1 MKAIANTHRRDFLS
15 KSVKGTL
22 VLSLGMSTVV
32 SFLQSYSP
40 IDEEPFSAENTQ
52 TAMNEKEF
60 RIKVLGPAE
69 LSLVTSQIAVDKAT
83 NMNAKEFAGFE
94 LTEAIAVT
102 KVLKDLGTKAPQMD
116 SKAKATLDQIKNTA
130 KGLEFDKVYI
140 TAQLKNH
147 EFLRDLAES
156 YLKNS
161 SSMKSNMAEMHGRN
175 LATLALA
182 TFKEHV
188 AITKRISEELG

>member
-1 MKAIANTHRRDFLS
+1 MKAISNNPRRDFLS

-22 VLSLGMSTVV
+22 VLGVGMSTMA
-32 SFLQSYSP
+32 SFLQSYSL
-40 IDEEPFSAENTQ
+40 IHKESSVVKNLQ

-60 RIKVLGPAE
+60 RTKVLGPAE
-69 LSLVTSQIAVDKAT
+69 LSIATSQIAVDRAT
-83 NMNAKEFAGFE
+83 NKNAKEFAGFE
-94 LTEAIAVT
+94 LIEAIAVT
-102 KVLKDLGTKAPQMD
+102 KVLKDLGTEVPPMD
-116 SKAKATLDQIKNTA
+116 SKSKVTLDKIKNTA
-130 KGLEFDKVYI
+130 KGLEFDKAYI
-140 TAQLKNH
+140 IAQLKNH
-147 EFLRDLAES
+147 EFLKDLAEN

-161 SSMKSNMAEMHGRN
+161 SDIKGNVAEMHGRN

>member
-1 MKAIANTHRRDFLS
+1 MKAISNNPRRDFLS

-22 VLSLGMSTVV
+22 VLGVGMSTMA
-32 SFLQSYSP
+32 SFLQSYSLT
-40 IDEEPFSAENTQ
+40 DKEFSVVKNLQ

-60 RIKVLGPAE
+60 RTKVLGPAE
-69 LSLVTSQIAVDKAT
+69 LSLATSKIAVDRAT
-83 NMNAKEFAGFE
+83 NKNAKEFAGFE

-102 KVLKDLGTKAPQMD
+102 KVLKDLGTEVPPMD
-116 SKAKATLDQIKNTA
+116 SKSKVTLDKIKNTA
-130 KGLEFDKVYI
+130 KGLEFDKAYI
-140 TAQLKNH
+140 IAQLKNH
-147 EFLRDLAES
+147 EFLRDLAEN

-161 SSMKSNMAEMHGRN
+161 SDIKGNVGEMHGRN

>member
-1 MKAIANTHRRDFLS
+1 MKAISNNPRRDFLS

-22 VLSLGMSTVV
+22 VLGVGMSTMA
-32 SFLQSYSP
+32 SFLQSYSL
-40 IDEEPFSAENTQ
+40 IDKESSVVENLQ

-60 RIKVLGPAE
+60 RTKVLGPAE
-69 LSLVTSQIAVDKAT
+69 LSLATSQIAVDRAT
-83 NMNAKEFAGFE
+83 NKNAKEFAGFE

-102 KVLKDLGTKAPQMD
+102 KVLKDLGTEVPPMD
-116 SKAKATLDQIKNTA
+116 SKSKVTLDKIKNTA
-130 KGLEFDKVYI
+130 KGLEFDKAYI
-140 TAQLKNH
+140 IAQLKNH
-147 EFLRDLAES
+147 EFLKDLAEN

-161 SSMKSNMAEMHGRN
+161 SDIKGNVGEMHGRN

>member
-1 MKAIANTHRRDFLS
+1 MKAISNNPRRDFLS

-22 VLSLGMSTVV
+22 VLGVGMSTMA
-32 SFLQSYSP
+32 SFLQSYSL
-40 IDEEPFSAENTQ
+40 IDKESSVVKNLQ

-60 RIKVLGPAE
+60 RTKVLGPAE
-69 LSLVTSQIAVDKAT
+69 LSIATSQIAVEKAI
-83 NMNAKEFAGFE
+83 NKNAKEFAGFE

-102 KVLKDLGTKAPQMD
+102 KVLKDLGTEVPPMD
-116 SKAKATLDQIKNTA
+116 SKSKVTLDKIKNTE

-147 EFLRDLAES
+147 EFLRNLAES

-161 SSMKSNMAEMHGRN
+161 SDIKGNVAEMHGRN

>member
-1 MKAIANTHRRDFLS
+1 MKAISNNPRRDFLS

-22 VLSLGMSTVV
+22 VLGVGMSTMA
-32 SFLQSYSP
+32 SFLQSYSLT
-40 IDEEPFSAENTQ
+40 DKEFSVVKNLQ

-60 RIKVLGPAE
+60 RTKVLGPAE
-69 LSLVTSQIAVDKAT
+69 LSLATSQIAIEKAI
-83 NMNAKEFAGFE
+83 NKNAKEFAGFE
-94 LTEAIAVT
+94 LIEAIAVT
-102 KVLKDLGTKAPQMD
+102 KVLKDLGTEVPPMD
-116 SKAKATLDQIKNTA
+116 SKSKVTLDKIKNTA
-130 KGLEFDKVYI
+130 KGLEFDKAYI
-140 TAQLKNH
+140 IAQLKNH
-147 EFLRDLAES
+147 EFLKDLAEN

-161 SSMKSNMAEMHGRN
+161 SDIKGNVAEMHGRN

>member
-1 MKAIANTHRRDFLS
+1 MRAITNTPRRDFLS

-22 VLSLGMSTVV
+22 VLGLGMSTMA
-32 SFLQSYSP
+32 SFLQSYSL
-40 IDEEPFSAENTQ
+40 IDKEPSAVENLQ

-83 NMNAKEFAGFE
+83 NKNAKEFAEFE

-102 KVLKDLGTKAPQMD
+102 KVLKDLGTVVPPMD
-116 SKAKATLDQIKNTA
+116 SKAKVTLDKIKNIA
-130 KGLEFDKVYI
+130 KGPDFDKTYI

-147 EFLRDLAES
+147 EFLRDLAEN

-161 SSMKSNMAEMHGRN
+161 SAMKSNMAEMHGRN

-188 AITKRISEELG
+188 AITRRISEELG